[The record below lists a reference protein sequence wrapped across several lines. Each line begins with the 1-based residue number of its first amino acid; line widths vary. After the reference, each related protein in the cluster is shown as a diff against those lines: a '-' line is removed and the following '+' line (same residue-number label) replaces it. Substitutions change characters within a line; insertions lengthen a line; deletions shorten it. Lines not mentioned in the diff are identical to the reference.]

1 MACYVFIE
9 KVEEKQQLQPNYQEK
24 KKKTKINKTK
34 SMLITVSFHFML
46 L

>member
-24 KKKTKINKTK
+24 KKTKINKTK

>member
-9 KVEEKQQLQPNYQEK
+9 KVEEKQQLQSNYQE
-24 KKKTKINKTK
+24 KKTKINKK